1 MSTGLV
7 ATLDALAL
15 RLSQTARDIQ
25 SGAVTLGTDAGRRAD
40 LAMAAEDLIN
50 TVCEPRERDQ
60 RIFNQVAHYTAIR
73 LFVKW
78 KVFEKLPTEP
88 GTAISYAALAAKV
101 GADEALIG
109 EAVHSLPPLAV
120 LQSQLTP
127 GLANARSPSRTRP
140 RVTWHLQPGRER
152 LGRPHR
158 PLPGVPDQPSPVLG

>member
-1 MSTGLV
+1 MSSGLV

-15 RLSQTARDIQ
+15 RLSQMARDIQ
-25 SGAVTLGTDAGRRAD
+25 SGAVILGTDAGRRAD

-60 RIFNQVAHYTAIR
+60 RIFSQVAHYTAIR

-120 LQSQLTP
+120 L
-127 GLANARSPSRTRP
+127 
-140 RVTWHLQPGRER
+140 
-152 LGRPHR
+152 
-158 PLPGVPDQPSPVLG
+158 